1 MICYPCKQQG
11 SIHEAVAACIICG
24 MGICMDHAIR
34 EELVVEDVI
43 DWGLGE
49 EKIRYP
55 FTLPR
60 FICPDCKRAIE
71 QRRKSK
77 SK

>member
-1 MICYPCKQQG
+1 M
-11 SIHEAVAACIICG
+11 AV
-24 MGICMDHAIR
+24 CMEHAIR
-34 EELVVEDVI
+34 EELLVEDVI

-60 FICPDCKRAIE
+60 IICPDCKRVIE
-71 QRRKSK
+71 QRKKPR
-77 SK
+77 